1 MAGPLF
7 KSRLRPWVGLTHGLV
22 WAGSDRVG
30 LGQSVDGSVGSGHTK
45 WTHGQLWC
53 QRRSTT
59 NVNAKTVLI
68 GGPVNFH
75 S

>member
-30 LGQSVDGSVGSGHTK
+30 LGRDFSVFGALGWVESGPLQQK
-45 WTHGQLWC
+45 
-53 QRRSTT
+53 
-59 NVNAKTVLI
+59 VVE
-68 GGPVNFH
+68 F
-75 S
+75 